1 MVVVVVYC
9 VEYIILLCCL
19 YYFNV
24 LNNKIKPFD
33 VEYIIKWGVKID
45 KVVFWVAK
53 NYIFSNLVVNAPSS
67 YYSNKLNI
75 NLIFYSILSLSFM
88 HKERIKNKEI
98 IFKWSDKRIEYE
110 K

>member
-9 VEYIILLCCL
+9 FRYIILLCCL

-45 KVVFWVAK
+45 KVVF
-53 NYIFSNLVVNAPSS
+53 
-67 YYSNKLNI
+67 
-75 NLIFYSILSLSFM
+75 
-88 HKERIKNKEI
+88 
-98 IFKWSDKRIEYE
+98 
-110 K
+110 